1 MKAGATY
8 VALDALV
15 LKDQHEQRRQTHLKL
30 KEWESDLI
38 NKKPVEKYTFF
49 FLSSTFIL
57 RSFLQEKWMKIFFR

>member
-1 MKAGATY
+1 MKAGPTY

-49 FLSSTFIL
+49 FFVFYFHS
-57 RSFLQEKWMKIFFR
+57 

>member
-49 FLSSTFIL
+49 FVFYFHS
-57 RSFLQEKWMKIFFR
+57 

>member
-1 MKAGATY
+1 MKAGPTY

-49 FLSSTFIL
+49 FCLL
-57 RSFLQEKWMKIFFR
+57 LSFLGVSCKRNE